1 MDKHTAWFL
10 WYSYQPARK
19 DNSIMLI
26 IVLYRAA
33 IFTYPLPIEQSNDHI
48 CYAYYYLIN
57 SRFEQFPDSN
67 ILWKEVA
74 SFTDALES
82 EVMDQHGKFLTG
94 L

>member
-1 MDKHTAWFL
+1 
-10 WYSYQPARK
+10 
-19 DNSIMLI
+19 MLI
-26 IVLYRAA
+26 IY
-33 IFTYPLPIEQSNDHI
+33 FTEQQFWKLDSINSNKNNNYI

-57 SRFEQFPDSN
+57 FRFEQFPDSN

-94 L
+94 I